1 MKRLDLENELYR
13 RYILVSVTAYSAALL
28 ALPSG
33 TSVANSENRAK
44 RSMYKYILQKD
55 LDDFKT
61 FIDSNVGKIIAAW
74 EKPNSYKRK
83 CLLLITAEHQDP
95 YPIGIQGFS
104 AFKFYPG
111 DATWGSCT
119 WATELNRTLDKT
131 LICEQFAFNLQSKR
145 SSIRTKAE
153 TFWNPYKAKLSQ
165 SGSIYSTI
173 KTMMGGNFPG
183 GNFPRTN
190 IRKTS
195 YRKIPS
201 HKNPPRKIPTP
212 KIPIHQSPPK
222 KIRTPKIPIPRTP
235 RG

>member
-83 CLLLITAEHQDP
+83 CLQLITAEHQDP

-153 TFWNPYKAKLSQ
+153 TYWNPYKAKLSQ

-173 KTMMGGNFPG
+173 KTKVTSGSFKNTLLNSITSATVPDTTTAD
-183 GNFPRTN
+183 RLETN
-190 IRKTS
+190 R
-195 YRKIPS
+195 P
-201 HKNPPRKIPTP
+201 
-212 KIPIHQSPPK
+212 
-222 KIRTPKIPIPRTP
+222 
-235 RG
+235 

>member
-83 CLLLITAEHQDP
+83 CLQLITAEHQDP

-153 TFWNPYKAKLSQ
+153 NYWNPYKAKLSQ

-173 KTMMGGNFPG
+173 KT
-183 GNFPRTN
+183 
-190 IRKTS
+190 KVTS
-195 YRKIPS
+195 GS
-201 HKNPPRKIPTP
+201 FKNTLLNSITSATVLDTTTREK
-212 KIPIHQSPPK
+212 
-222 KIRTPKIPIPRTP
+222 
-235 RG
+235 

>member
-44 RSMYKYILQKD
+44 RSMYKYILQRD

-61 FIDSNVGKIIAAW
+61 FIDSNVGKIITAW

-83 CLLLITAEHQDP
+83 CLQLITAEHQDP

-153 TFWNPYKAKLSQ
+153 TYWNPYKAKLSQ

-173 KTMMGGNFPG
+173 KT
-183 GNFPRTN
+183 
-190 IRKTS
+190 KVTS
-195 YRKIPS
+195 GS
-201 HKNPPRKIPTP
+201 FKNTLLNSITSATVLDTTTADRLERNRP
-212 KIPIHQSPPK
+212 
-222 KIRTPKIPIPRTP
+222 
-235 RG
+235 

>member
-83 CLLLITAEHQDP
+83 CLQLITAEHQDP

-153 TFWNPYKAKLSQ
+153 NYWNPYKAKLSQ

-173 KTMMGGNFPG
+173 KTKVTSGSFKNTLLNSITSATVLDTTTADRLEGNRP
-183 GNFPRTN
+183 
-190 IRKTS
+190 
-195 YRKIPS
+195 
-201 HKNPPRKIPTP
+201 
-212 KIPIHQSPPK
+212 
-222 KIRTPKIPIPRTP
+222 
-235 RG
+235 

>member
-83 CLLLITAEHQDP
+83 CLQLITAEHQDP

-131 LICEQFAFNLQSKR
+131 LICEQFAFNLLSKR

-153 TFWNPYKAKLSQ
+153 NYWNPYKAKLSQ

-173 KTMMGGNFPG
+173 KT
-183 GNFPRTN
+183 
-190 IRKTS
+190 KVTS
-195 YRKIPS
+195 GS
-201 HKNPPRKIPTP
+201 FKNTLLNSITSATVLDTTTADRLERNRP
-212 KIPIHQSPPK
+212 
-222 KIRTPKIPIPRTP
+222 
-235 RG
+235 

>member
-1 MKRLDLENELYR
+1 M
-13 RYILVSVTAYSAALL
+13 LVSVTAYSAALL
-28 ALPSG
+28 ALPSANFD
-33 TSVANSENRAK
+33 ANSENRAK
-44 RSMYKYILQKD
+44 RSMYKCILQKD

-61 FIDSNVGKIIAAW
+61 LIDSNVGKIITAW
-74 EKPNSYKRK
+74 ENPNSYKRK
-83 CLLLITAEHQDP
+83 CLQLITAEHQDP
-95 YPIGIQGFS
+95 NPVRVQGLS

-119 WATELNRTLDKT
+119 WTTEVNDTLEKR
-131 LICEQFAFNLQSKR
+131 LICKQFAFNLQLNR

-195 YRKIPS
+195 NRKTPARVT
-201 HKNPPRKIPTP
+201 PAPKIRIHQTPP
-212 KIPIHQSPPK
+212 KIPIN
-222 KIRTPKIPIPRTP
+222 
-235 RG
+235 

>member
-44 RSMYKYILQKD
+44 PSMYKYILQKD

-61 FIDSNVGKIIAAW
+61 FIDSNVGKIITAW

-83 CLLLITAEHQDP
+83 CLQLITAEHQDP

-153 TFWNPYKAKLSQ
+153 NYWNPYKAKLSQ

-173 KTMMGGNFPG
+173 KT
-183 GNFPRTN
+183 
-190 IRKTS
+190 KVTS
-195 YRKIPS
+195 GS
-201 HKNPPRKIPTP
+201 FKNTLLNSITSATVLDTTTADRLERNRP
-212 KIPIHQSPPK
+212 
-222 KIRTPKIPIPRTP
+222 
-235 RG
+235 

>member
-1 MKRLDLENELYR
+1 
-13 RYILVSVTAYSAALL
+13 
-28 ALPSG
+28 
-33 TSVANSENRAK
+33 
-44 RSMYKYILQKD
+44 MYKYILQKD

-83 CLLLITAEHQDP
+83 CLQLITAEHQDP

-153 TFWNPYKAKLSQ
+153 NYWNPYKAKLSQ

-173 KTMMGGNFPG
+173 KT
-183 GNFPRTN
+183 
-190 IRKTS
+190 KVTS
-195 YRKIPS
+195 GS
-201 HKNPPRKIPTP
+201 FKNTLLNSITSATVLDTTTADRLERNRP
-212 KIPIHQSPPK
+212 
-222 KIRTPKIPIPRTP
+222 
-235 RG
+235 

>member
-1 MKRLDLENELYR
+1 MTRLDLENELYR

-83 CLLLITAEHQDP
+83 CLQLITAEHQDP

-153 TFWNPYKAKLSQ
+153 NYWNPYKAKLSQ

-173 KTMMGGNFPG
+173 KT
-183 GNFPRTN
+183 
-190 IRKTS
+190 KVTS
-195 YRKIPS
+195 GS
-201 HKNPPRKIPTP
+201 FKNTLLNSITSATVLDTTTADRLERNRP
-212 KIPIHQSPPK
+212 
-222 KIRTPKIPIPRTP
+222 
-235 RG
+235 

>member
-83 CLLLITAEHQDP
+83 CLQLITAEHQDP

-153 TFWNPYKAKLSQ
+153 NYWNPYKAKLSQ

-173 KTMMGGNFPG
+173 KT
-183 GNFPRTN
+183 
-190 IRKTS
+190 KVTS
-195 YRKIPS
+195 GS
-201 HKNPPRKIPTP
+201 FKNTLLNSITSATVLDTTTADRLERNRP
-212 KIPIHQSPPK
+212 
-222 KIRTPKIPIPRTP
+222 
-235 RG
+235 